1 MEPGRPRPASNW
13 TKLSIE
19 MFLGVIE
26 NFHNFLYCIP
36 IARSGCHTEEL
47 LDFTEVTDRFHL
59 STIETQDESVLDRD
73 YFQQPVL
80 ARGEI
85 KRERRRRGESF
96 GQHIDESGYVL
107 VRGLSREWVR

>member
-36 IARSGCHTEEL
+36 IARSGWHTEEL
-47 LDFTEVTDRFHL
+47 LDFAEVTDRFHL
-59 STIETQDESVLDRD
+59 STIETQDESVLNGD
-73 YFQQPVL
+73 YFQQPVVT
-80 ARGEI
+80 RGEI
-85 KRERRRRGESF
+85 KRKRRWRGESF
-96 GQHIDESGYVL
+96 GQHVHESGYVGTG
-107 VRGLSREWVR
+107 RLSCEWIL